1 MEKVLPLLFFARK
14 VKAHSR
20 SFFFLF
26 SGGVSEQV
34 ISKKKKGGSPPPCCQ
49 LVGRPCPHPSSTR
62 RPGSVS
68 VAMTAMSGCERAVKR
83 SLELA
88 RWRDQSSFRQ
98 KKKKKRCLLSLAR
111 STSLDSLFS
120 LFSLPLPI
128 NPQPFPPAA
137 PGDGGGGGFLSPCF
151 QDAAF
156 VVLPLALLVVAVLL
170 LSAVRGSGD
179 GGGGG
184 DRPRQ
189 RPRRRR
195 RRTSPSAS
203 SSLRVAALRS
213 SLLLALSGV
222 AMIISFCF
230 IL

>member
-1 MEKVLPLLFFARK
+1 MEKVLPLLFFERK

-98 KKKKKRCLLSLAR
+98 KKKKNDAVSRSLAQPL
-111 STSLDSLFS
+111 SILFS
-120 LFSLPLPI
+120 LFFPFLYQSTRSPSLPPRPETEEEEASCPRASRTRPLSSSLWRCW
-128 NPQPFPPAA
+128 
-137 PGDGGGGGFLSPCF
+137 LSPCCCCPRCGGRAT
-151 QDAAF
+151 AAAAAT
-156 VVLPLALLVVAVLL
+156 ALDRGHGDGEGGRVLL
-170 LSAVRGSGD
+170 PPPLCASPLCA
-179 GGGGG
+179 
-184 DRPRQ
+184 RPCS
-189 RPRRRR
+189 
-195 RRTSPSAS
+195 SPSAAS
-203 SSLRVAALRS
+203 P
-213 SLLLALSGV
+213 
-222 AMIISFCF
+222 
-230 IL
+230 